1 MATTHDSSGAAERD
15 SAAFGAPAGRDLF
28 LTEICESPSALL
40 GTARTLGEQADK
52 FERVRT
58 LLGGRRLVLT
68 GMGSSADA
76 VTALASV
83 LGRRGVEANTIHTA
97 ELLHYR
103 MNALAADS
111 AVVAVSQSGESIEAV
126 RMAAELRKK
135 EGVPLVAVT
144 NGPQSPLAEEAA
156 VSIDLGAGDE
166 RGPSSKTYVSTMLA
180 MHVLAEVLT
189 GGESVA
195 SILFSAQALAEK
207 AAAGLREWADG
218 AEAIGRKLAAAID
231 ESPQAL
237 MVLGRGVAIATAE
250 LNALVLKESAHV
262 PAHSM
267 DAAEFRHGPLELAA
281 PGLGVVLVSLEPTQA
296 ALDARLRGELETK
309 GASVTVVG
317 TDVVAASGLTV
328 DYLFSSTAP
337 LLDAGC
343 AAIPLLLAA
352 WAKASQNS
360 ATPGVFNVGA
370 KVTTCE

>member
-1 MATTHDSSGAAERD
+1 MATTQDSSGTADRDDAAIVADRAARNVAATAAVHAGGN
-15 SAAFGAPAGRDLF
+15 SAATAGAPAGRDLF

-103 MNALAADS
+103 MNALAPES
-111 AVVAVSQSGESIEAV
+111 AVVAVSQSGESVEAV

-189 GGESVA
+189 GGEPVA
-195 SILFSAQALAEK
+195 SILSSAQALAEK

-218 AEAIGRKLAAAID
+218 AEAIGRRLAAAID
-231 ESPQAL
+231 ESEQAL
-237 MVLGRGVAIATAE
+237 MC
-250 LNALVLKESAHV
+250 SA
-262 PAHSM
+262 
-267 DAAEFRHGPLELAA
+267 
-281 PGLGVVLVSLEPTQA
+281 
-296 ALDARLRGELETK
+296 
-309 GASVTVVG
+309 
-317 TDVVAASGLTV
+317 AASPSQPP
-328 DYLFSSTAP
+328 SSMRSSSRNPRTSPPIRWTPPNSGTAP
-337 LLDAGC
+337 SSWPPPASASCSSASNRPRRPWTRAC
-343 AAIPLLLAA
+343 AANSKR
-352 WAKASQNS
+352 KARR
-360 ATPGVFNVGA
+360 
-370 KVTTCE
+370 